1 MKLLRRSK
9 KQETIEIP
17 GLILPLPDGTPVRQF
32 PASFI
37 DNMRAMIN
45 RVERNE
51 TIPQR
56 LAVVSALRAEGVSHI
71 CLALATTLAHDTT
84 KKVCVVDLNW
94 WWPSNVVDD
103 ENPGLAG
110 VISGEASLEEVITP
124 SGWSNLAFVSAGNV
138 QQGLRPVMAR
148 SSILKDILEEL
159 SQKYDHLILD
169 IPAILATS
177 DAIPLAS
184 LADACCVVVQ
194 HGITTT
200 EDISSALDEVAH
212 MKILGVIMNRVKL
225 STPEKILKYIPI
237 K

>member
-1 MKLLRRSK
+1 
-9 KQETIEIP
+9 
-17 GLILPLPDGTPVRQF
+17 DD
-32 PASFI
+32 
-37 DNMRAMIN
+37 DN
-45 RVERNE
+45 
-51 TIPQR
+51 
-56 LAVVSALRAEGVSHI
+56 L
-71 CLALATTLAHDTT
+71 
-84 KKVCVVDLNW
+84 
-94 WWPSNVVDD
+94 
-103 ENPGLAG
+103 GLAG
-110 VISGEASLEEVITP
+110 VISGEISLEEAITS

-148 SSILKDILEEL
+148 SSILKDVLDEL
-159 SQKYDHLILD
+159 SQQYDHLILD
-169 IPAILATS
+169 IPAILSTS

-200 EDISSALDEVAH
+200 EDISLALDEVAH